1 MAHALFARTPGV
13 TAVTADARPRVS
25 VLVVV
30 IERPVA
36 LDGLYEAY
44 AAALRDSGW
53 SFEFVFVLG
62 AQDAE
67 RKGPLLPL
75 RSAGEPVRVLEVAHA
90 LGEATLLRLAASRA
104 TGEILLSVPAY
115 WRVRTESVPKL
126 LNAVEAGADMVVAR
140 RWPRRDSWVN
150 RIQNRVFHRLVRT
163 LVASPL
169 RDLACGV
176 RAFRPAVLEDVPLYG
191 DFHRFF
197 PLLVDRA
204 GFRVEEMPLPQHPQD
219 ISPRVYS
226 PGIYLRRLLD
236 LLGMF
241 FLLRFTNKP
250 LRFFGMIGTALS
262 LAGGVILLVLAVQ
275 RLGGEALAG
284 RPLLLLGVLLLAL
297 GVQAVALGLIGEI
310 IVFLSAR
317 DMPPYRLARQ
327 WEPESEDPATAEP
340 GSTTVGASAPP

>member
-1 MAHALFARTPGV
+1 
-13 TAVTADARPRVS
+13 VTADARPGVS

-44 AAALRDSGW
+44 ASALRDSGR
-53 SFEFVFVLG
+53 SFEFIFVL
-62 AQDAE
+62 AAHFAD
-67 RKGPLLPL
+67 RKGPLLAL
-75 RSAGEPVRVLEVAHA
+75 QSAGEPVRVLEVAHG

-104 TGEILLSVPAY
+104 TGEILVSVPAY
-115 WRVRTESVPKL
+115 WRVRTESVPAL
-126 LNAVEAGADMVVAR
+126 LSAVEAGADMVVAR

-150 RIQNRVFHRLVRT
+150 RVQNRVFHRLVRT

-204 GFRVEEMPLPQHPQD
+204 GYRVEEIPLPQHPQD

-250 LRFFGMIGTALS
+250 LRFFGMIGSALS
-262 LAGGVILLVLAVQ
+262 IAGGAILVVLAVQ
-275 RLGGEALAG
+275 RLGGQPLAD
-284 RPLLLLGVLLLAL
+284 RPMLLLGVLLLAL

-317 DMPPYRLARQ
+317 DIPPYRLARQ
-327 WEPESEDPATAEP
+327 WEAESGDPAAADP
-340 GSTTVGASAPP
+340 GSPTVGPSALPREPKWGRQL